1 MIRSNSVQEIC
12 KELPDNVKRFAVYEF
27 ENIKKLPI
35 CRIKKGIIKKETK

>member
-27 ENIKKLPI
+27 ENIKKLKI